1 MVEIIGAHVVQ
12 AYSRMGLVMEVYV
25 WISVSL
31 FLPQEVPVNALY
43 ILMVLYA
50 LDFVYFMCSANV
62 SLGSRVSPSIFGK
75 GFVAVILLFILIFKD
90 FEYSA
95 GSGVKRVD
103 WVLLVFM
110 IRLL

>member
-1 MVEIIGAHVVQ
+1 MEIIGDHVVQ
-12 AYSRMGLVMEVYV
+12 AYSRIGLVIEVYV

-31 FLPQEVPVNALY
+31 FLPQEVTVNALY

-50 LDFVYFMCSANV
+50 LDFVYFMCAANV
-62 SLGSRVSPSIFGK
+62 NLGSRVSPRIIGK
-75 GFVAVILLFILIFKD
+75 GFVAMILLFILMFKD
-90 FEYSA
+90 LECSA

-110 IRLL
+110 IR